1 MVVRP
6 RDDVEQ
12 IGRLF
17 MLDYRSTVAAAA
29 FAGAVLAACSDPDL
43 PTDLRT
49 SGPPNVTV
57 VTVLSDEE
65 TAIDPNPQGIG
76 RIVETATY
84 CRVGDNKRP
93 GLVGLPDIR
102 TIRICPEDLSKPAV
116 ANGVAEAV
124 PPSWIVRVVFDKL
137 LDPKVEDLVPVLDS
151 MGIQTSTIGSF
162 RGPNMT
168 QPVTLKCNGIDVSYD
183 GYYVPNG
190 NLQSWP
196 LGPALFVT
204 PTRAIDVPVGA
215 SCTVSVKDTVHN
227 KAGESVPAD
236 QRDYTFKLM
245 AMALRFSVPDPGDG
259 MPGSMLQDPTVPV
272 DFFFN
277 AALKV
282 GGTLGTGG
290 DTLNLTTLDPATV
303 TIKSGPNLNITADN
317 PDGDPDPAVCG
328 GTGAT
333 EPAANIRSYL
343 AGTGAATTSLVME
356 LDVGGPTATP
366 DTVWAPNTTYLITFA
381 AGATVA
387 PNQGGTPAALP
398 GAADYSLCFHTAAPP
413 M

>member
-1 MVVRP
+1 
-6 RDDVEQ
+6 
-12 IGRLF
+12 

-76 RIVETATY
+76 RIVETATF
-84 CRVGDNKRP
+84 CRLNDNKRP
-93 GLVGLPDIR
+93 ALVGLPDIR
-102 TIRICPEDLSKPAV
+102 TIRICPDDLAKKAD
-116 ANGVAEAV
+116 ADGVAEAV
-124 PPSWIVRVVFDKL
+124 PPSWIVRIVFDKL

-151 MGIQTSTIGSF
+151 MGIQTGTIGSF

-168 QPVTLKCNGIDVSYD
+168 QPVTLKCGPTPSTMIDVSYD

-190 NLQSWP
+190 NKQSWP

-215 SCTVSVKDTVHN
+215 SCTVSIKDTVHN

-236 QRDYTFKLM
+236 QRDYNFKLM
-245 AMALRFSVPDPGDG
+245 PMALRFSVPDPGDG

-303 TIKSGPNLNITADN
+303 TIKSGPNLNVTANN

-343 AGTGAATTSLVME
+343 AGTGATTSSLVME

-366 DTVWAPNTTYLITFA
+366 DTVWAPNTTYLVTFA
-381 AGATVA
+381 AGASVT